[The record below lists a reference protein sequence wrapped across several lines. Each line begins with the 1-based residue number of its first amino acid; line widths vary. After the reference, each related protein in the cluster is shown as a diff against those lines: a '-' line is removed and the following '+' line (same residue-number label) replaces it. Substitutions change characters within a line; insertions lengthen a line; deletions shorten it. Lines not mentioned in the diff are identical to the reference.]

1 MNVYPFLR
9 EAVFD
14 PEIIQ
19 VMTGAYEE
27 LLGELEL
34 ATRDDPLAEVI
45 AKEVLEAARLGVHD
59 VVEMRLWVL
68 NSLGKPH

>member
-9 EAVFD
+9 DAVFD

-19 VMTGAYEE
+19 VMAGTYEE
-27 LLGELEL
+27 VLGELKL
-34 ATRDDPLAEVI
+34 ADRDDPLAEVI
-45 AKEVLEAARLGVHD
+45 AKEVIEAARLGVHD